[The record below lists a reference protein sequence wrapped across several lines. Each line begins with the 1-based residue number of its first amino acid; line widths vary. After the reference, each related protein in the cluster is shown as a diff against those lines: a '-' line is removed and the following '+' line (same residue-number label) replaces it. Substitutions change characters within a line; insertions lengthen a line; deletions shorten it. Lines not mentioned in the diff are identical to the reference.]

1 MVKLESSFQIGFKKL
16 RFYWQ
21 EAREV
26 KALLSLSTAL
36 EKISFHANFLKSYFV
51 GSILAKVIILI
62 TILLFHFSKIYI
74 IMSKVQRS

>member
-36 EKISFHANFLKSYFV
+36 EKISFHANFLKSYFC
-51 GSILAKVIILI
+51 
-62 TILLFHFSKIYI
+62 
-74 IMSKVQRS
+74 R